1 MSRTTSAAANRRWWI
16 VGLLFLA
23 TVFNYMDRQTLS
35 ILARTI
41 QNDLHLTDLDYSDI
55 VQWFLLAY
63 TISYLIAGRVTD
75 WLGTR
80 ASMACFILWWSAA
93 DMLTGLARTGGQ
105 LAGARFLLGMGEPG
119 NYTAAPKAISEWF
132 SARERSVALG
142 LYTAGATVGATIAPP
157 VIAWLTL
164 RHGWRAAF
172 FITGALGM
180 LWVIPWWFVYK
191 PREDVTIAEA
201 RAPKQGEWQ
210 RWKLLFQEREVW
222 LLMLVRLVTDPV
234 WYFYLFWFPK
244 YLSDALHLSL
254 RQLGSVAWVVYLA
267 ADLGSVLGGLYV
279 SRRISRGG
287 RPIFTEQKV
296 MTMLACIAPVGLLI
310 PFMPGLTGV
319 LALAAIVAFVQ
330 LAWQITTT
338 TLAVN
343 YFSTSL
349 IATAFGII
357 AAGSGIGGMLSTN
370 IVGHVV
376 TSFSYRPVFIGLA
389 VLHPVALLFVWG
401 IRQGRAA
408 TAE

>member
-1 MSRTTSAAANRRWWI
+1 
-16 VGLLFLA
+16 
-23 TVFNYMDRQTLS
+23 MDRQTLS

-41 QNDLHLTDLDYSDI
+41 QDDLHLTDLDYSEI

-105 LAGARFLLGMGEPG
+105 LAGSRFLLGIGEPG

-132 SARERSVALG
+132 SARERSLALG
-142 LYTAGATVGATIAPP
+142 LYTAGATVGATVAPP
-157 VIAWLTL
+157 VISWLTL

-180 LWVIPWWFVYK
+180 LWVIPWWFVYQ
-191 PREDVTIAEA
+191 PREDVAVA
-201 RAPKQGEWQ
+201 ARRAPQQSEWQ
-210 RWKLLFQEREVW
+210 RWKRLLKEREVW

-244 YLSDALHLSL
+244 YLSDARHLTL
-254 RQLGSVAWVVYLA
+254 RQLGHVAWMVYLA

-310 PFMPGLTGV
+310 PFMPGLVGV
-319 LALAAIVAFVQ
+319 LGLAAVVAFVQ

-343 YFSTSL
+343 YFSTAL
-349 IATAFGII
+349 IATAFGMI
-357 AAGSGIGGMLSTN
+357 AAGSGIGGLLSTN

-389 VLHPVALLFVWG
+389 VLHPAALLFVWG
-401 IRQGRAA
+401 IRQGKAA

>member
-1 MSRTTSAAANRRWWI
+1 MTGAAKANRRWWI
-16 VGLLFLA
+16 VGLLFVA

-63 TISYLIAGRVTD
+63 TISYLIAGRITD

-105 LAGARFLLGMGEPG
+105 LAGSRFLLGMGEPG

-132 SARERSVALG
+132 SARERSLALG

-157 VIAWLTL
+157 VIAWLTI

-191 PREDVTIAEA
+191 PREEVASAEA
-201 RAPKQGEWQ
+201 RTPKQSEWT

-244 YLSDALHLSL
+244 YLSDARHLTL

-287 RPIFTEQKV
+287 RPILTEQKV
-296 MTMLACIAPVGLLI
+296 MTMLACLAPVGLLI
-310 PFMPGLTGV
+310 PFMPGLIGV
-319 LALAAIVAFVQ
+319 LALAAVVAFVQ

-357 AAGSGIGGMLSTN
+357 AAGSGIGGLLSTN

-389 VLHPVALLFVWG
+389 LLHPVSLLFVWG
-401 IRQGRAA
+401 IRQARAA

>member
-1 MSRTTSAAANRRWWI
+1 MTTAKASRRWWI
-16 VGLLFLA
+16 VSLLFWA

-41 QNDLHLTDLDYSDI
+41 QDDLHLTDLDYSEI

-105 LAGARFLLGMGEPG
+105 LAGSRFLLGIGEPG

-132 SARERSVALG
+132 SARERSLALG
-142 LYTAGATVGATIAPP
+142 LYTAGATVGATVAPP
-157 VIAWLTL
+157 VISWLTL

-180 LWVIPWWFVYK
+180 LWVIPWWFVYQ
-191 PREDVTIAEA
+191 PREDVAVA
-201 RAPKQGEWQ
+201 ARRAPQQSEWQ
-210 RWKLLFQEREVW
+210 RWKRLLKEREVW

-244 YLSDALHLSL
+244 YLSDARHLTL
-254 RQLGSVAWVVYLA
+254 RQLGHVAWMVYLA

-310 PFMPGLTGV
+310 PFMPGLVGV
-319 LALAAIVAFVQ
+319 LGLAAVVAFVQ

-343 YFSTSL
+343 YFSTAL
-349 IATAFGII
+349 IATAFGMI
-357 AAGSGIGGMLSTN
+357 AAGSGIGGLLSTN

-389 VLHPVALLFVWG
+389 VLHPAALLFVWG
-401 IRQGRAA
+401 IRQGKAA